1 MSRSSFLLASLL
13 LLAGCAST
21 SSAPDAAS
29 TPAITAAPIAEVT
42 PTPVTPPASEPQ
54 TATPV
59 PTPTPTP
66 AAPTPRPV
74 SEADA
79 RALLNRLLPAQIKDR
94 SGWNADILDAFTA
107 LKIPYTAEN
116 FCAAAAV
123 IEQESSWQGDPVV
136 PGLDRIVWREIEE
149 KAERFKLPMVAVKT
163 ALLKPSPDGRSYKE
177 RIDTLRTEREM
188 NALYQDLA
196 SEARSIGLPIAQ
208 KNPIRTGGPMQVSV
222 AFAESHVKV
231 WPYPYTRRGSVRD
244 EVFTRRGGTYFGIAI
259 LLQYPAPY
267 GRDMVYYFADFN
279 AGRYASRNAAFQAA
293 LNLLTGSSMDLDG
306 DLLRYENGQ
315 PSGKSSSTQVALAT
329 LAPRLGLTK
338 DAIQRDLLQEK
349 VASFGSTPTWQ
360 KVFALAEQQTGKPL
374 SRARIP
380 QIDLKSPKITRKLTT
395 EWFAKRVEW
404 RYQTCL
410 ARQ

>member
-1 MSRSSFLLASLL
+1 MRRILSVSGLL
-13 LLAGCAST
+13 LLTACATT
-21 SSAPDAAS
+21 SPPAITPEQPSPEPATTPIPAS
-29 TPAITAAPIAEVT
+29 TPVPAVT
-42 PTPVTPPASEPQ
+42 PTPVPVV
-54 TATPV
+54 TPV
-59 PTPTPTP
+59 PVTTPTPQRKP
-66 AAPTPRPV
+66 P
-74 SEADA
+74 SEAEA

-94 SGWNADILDAFTA
+94 DDWNADILDAFTA
-107 LKIPYTAEN
+107 LKIPYTAEH

-136 PGLDRIVWREIEE
+136 PGLDRIVWKEIEE
-149 KAERFKLPMVAVKT
+149 KADRFKLPMVAVRT

-196 SEARSIGLPIAQ
+196 REARSIGLPIAQ

-222 AFAESHVKV
+222 AFAESHVNV
-231 WPYPYTRRGSVRD
+231 WPYPYPRRGSVRD

-293 LNLLTGSSMDLDG
+293 LNQLTGGSMDLDG

-315 PSGKSSSTQVALAT
+315 PSRQPSSTLLALGK
-329 LAPRLGLTK
+329 LAPRLGLSPE
-338 DAIQRDLLQEK
+338 AMQRDLQQEK
-349 VASFGSTPTWQ
+349 TVAFGSSPTWQ
-360 KVFALAEQQTGKPL
+360 KVFALADQQAGKALP
-374 SRARIP
+374 RARIP

-395 EWFAKRVEW
+395 EWFANRVKG
-404 RYQTCL
+404 RFDTCM